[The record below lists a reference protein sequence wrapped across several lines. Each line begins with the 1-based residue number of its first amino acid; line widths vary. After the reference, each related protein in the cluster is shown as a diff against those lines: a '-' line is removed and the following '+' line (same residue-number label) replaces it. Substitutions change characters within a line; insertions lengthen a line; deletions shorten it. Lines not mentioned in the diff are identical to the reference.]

1 MYSSDYKDE
10 RTDADL
16 SVAILR
22 VVSSTGTIGS
32 AILGGGVG
40 AVTEAVLGAAPTRHS
55 TGAPA
60 LPGGPGAINCKKYTD
75 CFLLSVELGHFLT
88 LFLQVCNG

>member
-1 MYSSDYKDE
+1 MYSSDNKDE

-40 AVTEAVLGAAPTRHS
+40 AITEAVLGTAPTRHS

-60 LPGGPGAINCKKYTD
+60 LPSGPGAINCKKNSQIF
-75 CFLLSVELGHFLT
+75 FLLSVEFGHF
-88 LFLQVCNG
+88 

>member
-1 MYSSDYKDE
+1 MYSNDNKDK

-22 VVSSTGTIGS
+22 VVSSTGTISS

-40 AVTEAVLGAAPTRHS
+40 AITEAVLGAAPTRHG

-60 LPGGPGAINCKKYTD
+60 LPGGPGAINCKKYR
-75 CFLLSVELGHFLT
+75 
-88 LFLQVCNG
+88 LFFTQS